1 MIRRPP
7 RSTLFPYTTL
17 FRSQGRRRRGNGG
30 ELRAVDA
37 VRRAGDTRL
46 AASPLRLSGALR
58 RRPAQPRRTHVAH
71 RVSRHARCGDPGLRG
86 PVGNSLPLAL
96 WHRGARGHRQPGRR
110 RAVRHQR
117 VGGLAAGLRPRLRDR
132 RGRRLSHRLR
142 QRAGHAD
149 ARHVVDAERHAGD
162 DARRARL
169 PARRNRR
176 RGRARP
182 DRGTQPVV
190 PRPAAPRLH
199 RLPAAFHPACR
210 PPAMD
215 EYAIGVLTNIGL
227 FSFVALSAWLLLV
240 AGELSFGQQAFFGVG
255 AYAAGIC
262 TTMLGW
268 PLPLAALAAMALGA
282 AAAALVGLPTLRLRG
297 LYFAMATLAAAE
309 MLRILFELFH
319 WQIALGDDRIGPDGT
334 QGFRG
339 IRWMFERGIE
349 PLDFLAIVWILLI
362 GVVIIFLRI
371 ENSRLGA
378 TLRALGHD
386 PELARSAGIDVDRL
400 KLGVVAAG
408 GALAA
413 LGGALFAHH
422 NTYIEPRNFDI
433 MLGVHS

>member
-1 MIRRPP
+1 
-7 RSTLFPYTTL
+7 
-17 FRSQGRRRRGNGG
+17 
-30 ELRAVDA
+30 
-37 VRRAGDTRL
+37 
-46 AASPLRLSGALR
+46 
-58 RRPAQPRRTHVAH
+58 
-71 RVSRHARCGDPGLRG
+71 
-86 PVGNSLPLAL
+86 
-96 WHRGARGHRQPGRR
+96 
-110 RAVRHQR
+110 
-117 VGGLAAGLRPRLRDR
+117 
-132 RGRRLSHRLR
+132 
-142 QRAGHAD
+142 
-149 ARHVVDAERHAGD
+149 
-162 DARRARL
+162 
-169 PARRNRR
+169 
-176 RGRARP
+176 
-182 DRGTQPVV
+182 
-190 PRPAAPRLH
+190 
-199 RLPAAFHPACR
+199 
-210 PPAMD
+210 MD

-255 AYAAGIC
+255 AYAAGIG
-262 TTMLGW
+262 TAMLGW

-282 AAAALVGLPTLRLRG
+282 TAAAMVGLPTLRLRG
-297 LYFAMATLAAAE
+297 LYFTMATLAAAE

-319 WQIALGDDRIGPDGT
+319 WQIALGDERIGPDGT

-339 IRWMFERGIE
+339 IRWMLERGIE

-362 GVVIIFLRI
+362 GAMVIFLRV

-433 MLGVHS
+433 MLGVHSLAYGLIGGLGTLFGPLLGAVLDIGVLEATRSLQGYRMIVFGGLVAVLLAFRPRGLLDERAVHWIKSKL